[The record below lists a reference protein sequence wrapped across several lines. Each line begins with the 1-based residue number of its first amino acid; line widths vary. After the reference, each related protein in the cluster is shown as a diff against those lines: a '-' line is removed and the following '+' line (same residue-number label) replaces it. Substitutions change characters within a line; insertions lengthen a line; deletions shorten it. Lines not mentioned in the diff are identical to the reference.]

1 MSEAPTGGPP
11 SPYPFPIRPRILYLE
26 IPRKLRELDAEGYKV
41 RVLCAGWL
49 GHGAGRGPGEEGT
62 R

>member
-1 MSEAPTGGPP
+1 MGPRSPTC
-11 SPYPFPIRPRILYLE
+11 FPTHPRILYLE

-41 RVLCAGWL
+41 CALLCMETRPQG
-49 GHGAGRGPGEEGT
+49 GRGSGEKGT